1 MAARGST
8 PKRRP
13 VWVDKKQFPSL
24 TSAAA
29 FLSEKTDCKFYPA
42 QVSRA
47 IGGKTWRYTLS
58 ETKPELP
65 ALCEAEKIMLGL
77 AGETEPAKENRE
89 RGKPLLRYDRGEH
102 PWERWLPGVWR

>member
-42 QVSRA
+42 SHPTRVRGLKLKAVMDSMTA
-47 IGGKTWRYTLS
+47 AKVVASHAGAWI
-58 ETKPELP
+58 ET
-65 ALCEAEKIMLGL
+65 
-77 AGETEPAKENRE
+77 
-89 RGKPLLRYDRGEH
+89 
-102 PWERWLPGVWR
+102 